1 MTITQQETLDLLS
14 RHGNCAPQDAA
25 DWTGPFQLPESL
37 REFYSVVG
45 PQDVFVE
52 GYGNPTTIYS
62 LRKLWDRQAG
72 YRWNGLTNESISDWP
87 ENWLVVAAEGTDPYI
102 FDIENNRILFAQHG
116 AGAWDAGEIYSDINT
131 MAACIATLGCVMVDS
146 DDFEDDD
153 CNINPKCRIDAIDR
167 LTSILG
173 DKTEAESIV
182 ETAGWG

>member
-1 MTITQQETLDLLS
+1 MTATPEQTRELLC
-14 RHGNCAPQDAA
+14 RHGDCAPQDVTE
-25 DWTGPFQLPESL
+25 WTGPFQLPEQL

-45 PQDVFVE
+45 PQDVCIE

-62 LRKLWDRQAG
+62 LKKLWDRQAG
-72 YRWNGLTNESISDWP
+72 YRWNGLTNEPISDWP
-87 ENWLVVAAEGTDPYI
+87 ENWLAVADEGADPYI
-102 FDIENNRILFAQHG
+102 FDAENSSNLFAQHG
-116 AGAWDAGEIYSDINT
+116 SGEWDAGEIYPDINT